1 MGWSNECLTTLQLKH
16 ANPMLSGQKQKVKIS
31 LSTERVVCLTG
42 DDKTVRHVNDK
53 KQQGVKSGQNSAK
66 KETKQRQK
74 GGKTGPKRGIIYQT
88 AGRRCHL

>member
-42 DDKTVRHVNDK
+42 DDKTLRRVNDK
-53 KQQGVKSGQNSAK
+53 KQGVKSGQNSAK
-66 KETKQRQK
+66 KEAKQRQK
-74 GGKTGPKRGIIYQT
+74 GG
-88 AGRRCHL
+88 